1 MSSSWGPLGVPPQS
15 FLRHCTLVD
24 VKRLRELADK
34 ARKTNKVI
42 NNEER
47 ASKIEEIQN
56 QYNNLVKQY
65 EGEK

>member
-1 MSSSWGPLGVPPQS
+1 MNSSWGPLGVPPQS
-15 FLRHCTLVD
+15 FLQNCTLVD

-34 ARKTNKVI
+34 ARKTHKVI

-47 ASKIEEIQN
+47 ASKLEEIKN
-56 QYNNLVKQY
+56 QYDNLVKQY

>member
-15 FLRHCTLVD
+15 FLQYCTLVD

-56 QYNNLVKQY
+56 QYDNLVKQY

>member
-15 FLRHCTLVD
+15 FLRHCTLID

-34 ARKTNKVI
+34 ARKISNVI

-47 ASKIEEIQN
+47 ASKLEEIKN
-56 QYNNLVKQY
+56 QYDNLVKQY

>member
-15 FLRHCTLVD
+15 FLQRCTLVD
-24 VKRLRELADK
+24 VKRLRELANK
-34 ARKTNKVI
+34 ARKAQKVI

-47 ASKIEEIQN
+47 ASKLEELKN
-56 QYNNLVKQY
+56 NFDNLVNQY